1 MTLLDRIFGDK
12 TGEIIQAAADYEA
25 DVKGNRN
32 KPRQIRQALT
42 LDAHLVRRVAQQRP
56 GYFVEVYGG
65 LSVPTLALGM
75 LGYHGEAWD
84 TDWRA
89 IPAGYCLA
97 KIDLKIP
104 VTYELRGVRG
114 QEPKLPADTL
124 LLAHRLAEKN
134 EEEVIQFAKRYARQ
148 VALVSAE
155 PARTRALMERII
167 NAGYAATAEQIMPG
181 QPYQVIIGLRF
192 D

>member
-12 TGEIIQAAADYEA
+12 TQEIIQTIMDCEAKAD
-25 DVKGNRN
+25 GSRQQ
-32 KPRQIRQALT
+32 QIRQALN

-114 QEPKLPADTL
+114 REPKLPADTL

-134 EEEVIQFAKRYARQ
+134 EEDVIQFAKRYARQ
-148 VALVSAE
+148 VALVAAE
-155 PARTRALMERII
+155 PARTRALMEGVI

-181 QPYQVIIGLRF
+181 QPHQVVIGLRF